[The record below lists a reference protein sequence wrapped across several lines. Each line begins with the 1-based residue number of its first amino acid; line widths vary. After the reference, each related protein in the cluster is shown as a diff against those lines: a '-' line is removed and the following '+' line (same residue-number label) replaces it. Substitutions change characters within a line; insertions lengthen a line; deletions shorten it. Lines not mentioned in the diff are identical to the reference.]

1 MVIAKYIDDGSR
13 SEAVVSIVLSMCV
26 VNHLDVVEQN
36 LCRTD
41 PGAGTAFA
49 EGFDIPTDEVYQ
61 FLALREV
68 AHARLFKTVS
78 EYRSEIR
85 KCQLP

>member
-1 MVIAKYIDDGSR
+1 MWMVIAKYIDDGSR

-41 PGAGTAFA
+41 PGAGTGATKINF
-49 EGFDIPTDEVYQ
+49 
-61 FLALREV
+61 
-68 AHARLFKTVS
+68 HRLFEARNWSVFCGLSTVS
-78 EYRSEIR
+78 LAVSVHT
-85 KCQLP
+85 PATSS